1 MRLLM
6 RMNDR
11 SQGPAPVQAHRLQRR
26 ERWLSVREADHVHT
40 KPRRAQEMLATSL
53 GSITGSRDHDGSSPG
68 AARTITRRRG
78 VGKGFRRSLPVS
90 RGRFPQA
97 GGQAEPS
104 RPREARCSMLRS
116 FGLSPARGTHRAPIL
131 GYEVEVE

>member
-6 RMNDR
+6 RMKHR
-11 SQGPAPVQAHRLQRR
+11 TQGLAPVQAHRLRPR
-26 ERWLSVREADHVHT
+26 ERWLSAREADHVHT

-90 RGRFPQA
+90 RGRFPEGRRSGGAVAPA
-97 GGQAEPS
+97 GGSMFDVEVVRFVA
-104 RPREARCSMLRS
+104 RP
-116 FGLSPARGTHRAPIL
+116 GYPPGTHPGL
-131 GYEVEVE
+131 